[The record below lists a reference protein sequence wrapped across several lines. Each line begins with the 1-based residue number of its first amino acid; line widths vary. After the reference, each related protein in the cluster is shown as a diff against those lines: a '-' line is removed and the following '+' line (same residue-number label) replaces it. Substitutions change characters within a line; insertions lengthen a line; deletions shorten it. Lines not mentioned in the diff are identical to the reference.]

1 MQNNTSLSLDGLGTL
16 FQVLSEEK
24 KLQLKEDLQQVVD
37 RWHRQEM
44 SAIVNAAL
52 LAIQQQ
58 QAMKAMQ
65 NNSTEQTTDIQEVK

>member
-1 MQNNTSLSLDGLGTL
+1 
-16 FQVLSEEK
+16 
-24 KLQLKEDLQQVVD
+24 
-37 RWHRQEM
+37 M